1 MSGSSNYLKA
11 GILAIGTELLMG
23 QTVNT
28 NATFLSQKLNEL
40 GIGVYYHLT
49 VGDNPMRIENMLK
62 LLIHECDVI
71 FTTGGLGPTQDDI
84 TKEIIASA
92 LGKEMIFDPHSMARI
107 EKRFRQFNRQMTDNN
122 KRQAFFPEDAIIL
135 DNDMGTAPACI
146 IKLEALNKH
155 IVVLP
160 GPPKE
165 MKWIYDTYIQS
176 YLMALNPQKM
186 VSKYLS
192 VYDLGESSTEDALI
206 DLINDQTD
214 PTIATYAGDGKVLVR
229 VTSFGDSVESCTES
243 VNQMVEEIHKRIG
256 AYIISD
262 EGKDINEVVAMML
275 LDKNLS
281 ISFVESCTGGKLV
294 ESIVKFSGVSKVVD
308 RGIVTYSNQA
318 KMDEVNVSEQTL
330 LTHGAVSH
338 ETCFEM
344 VKGLCEKTGS
354 DIGVSITGIA
364 GPTGGTL
371 EKPVGLVYIGL
382 KIGQKIMTFENH
394 FTGDRLSVQNRTV
407 NKALKMLYDEI
418 SKL

>member
-1 MSGSSNYLKA
+1 MTESSRYLKA

-28 NATFLSQKLNEL
+28 NATFLSQKLNEI
-40 GIGVYYHLT
+40 GIGVYYHMT
-49 VGDNPMRIENMLK
+49 VGDNPMRIENILK
-62 LLIHECDVI
+62 LLIDECDII

-84 TKEIIASA
+84 TKDIIAKA
-92 LGKEMIFDPHSMARI
+92 LGLEMVFDPHSMERI
-107 EKRFRQFNRQMTDNN
+107 EKRFRAFNRVMTENN
-122 KRQAFFPEDAIIL
+122 KRQAYFPENAQIL

-146 IKLEALNKH
+146 MKLEALNKH

-165 MKWIYDTYIQS
+165 MKWLYDEYIQN
-176 YLMALNPQKM
+176 YLLALNPNKM
-186 VSKYLS
+186 FSKYLS
-192 VYDLGESSTEDALI
+192 VYDLGESSTEDALL

-229 VTSFGDSVESCTES
+229 VTSFGHSNEKCQQS
-243 VNQMVEEIHKRIG
+243 VNSMVSEIKKRIG
-256 AYIISD
+256 SYIISE
-262 EGKDINEVVAMML
+262 EGKDINEVVASML
-275 LDKNLS
+275 LEKNLS
-281 ISFVESCTGGKLV
+281 IAFVESCTGGKLV

-308 RGIVTYSNQA
+308 RGIVTYSNKA
-318 KMDEVNVSEQTL
+318 KTDEVGVSEQTL

-354 DIGVSITGIA
+354 TIGVSITGVA
-364 GPTGGTL
+364 GPTGGTV

-382 KIGQKIMTFENH
+382 KIGHKIMTFENH
-394 FTGDRLSVQNRTV
+394 FSGDRLTVQNRAV
-407 NKALKMLYDEI
+407 NKALKMLYDEL

>member
-11 GILAIGTELLMG
+11 GILAIVTELLMG

-28 NATFLSQKLNEL
+28 NATFLNQKLNEL

-146 IKLEALNKH
+146 LKLEALNKH

-186 VSKYLS
+186 VTKYLS

-256 AYIISD
+256 SYIISD

-330 LTHGAVSH
+330 LTHGAESH